1 MCSDIFHFFLLSNL
15 TQYDVQP
22 LRARCVL
29 EMQRGINIE
38 NAAALMALSDFHS
51 LDMLKGHALQFF
63 NRFVCE

>member
-1 MCSDIFHFFLLSNL
+1 MFFLMIFFSSVSL
-15 TQYDVQP
+15 TQYDIQP

-38 NAAALMALSDFHS
+38 NAAALMALSEFHS

-63 NRFVCE
+63 NRFVSDY